1 MRKIHWKYIVCC
13 AVMFC
18 TSGLS
23 AQQTLRLTQTE
34 CREMALANNE
44 KLKQS
49 DNALHQAELDRQIAK
64 TSFLP
69 SFDGSATGIYG
80 VPDTEIGETMKLQ
93 MRGTYMAGIN
103 LVQPLYTGG
112 KLLAG
117 KRLAEIAKETA
128 TEQNRMTRMDVLVEA
143 DNAYWT
149 YIAVRQKVKMMSS
162 YHRQMDTLYN
172 QTRAAVETGMATEND
187 LLRIE
192 AKRTEIHY
200 QMQKVE
206 NGADLCR
213 LSLCQVIGVDFST
226 QIEAVDTV
234 LTASEPDKL
243 VSDIYERPELNLLEK
258 QVSAGKEQ
266 IKMARSEMLPTV
278 ALTGNYMY
286 YGNLNLKGMADD
298 GSGTMV
304 PFKQE
309 YRDGMWM
316 AMLTVKVPLFHWGAN
331 MKKIRKARLELRNYE
346 LELQRN
352 SRLMSIEVQQAIR
365 NLQDGFHL
373 ISTARKGLEQA
384 EENLRVM
391 RNRYTE
397 QMAPLTDLLGA
408 QSQWQQARSNLIEA
422 QTQYKIYETQYLRA
436 IGALDF

>member
-93 MRGTYMAGIN
+93 MRGTYMAG
-103 LVQPLYTGG
+103 
-112 KLLAG
+112 
-117 KRLAEIAKETA
+117 IAKETA

-316 AMLTVKVPLFHWGAN
+316 AMLS
-331 MKKIRKARLELRNYE
+331 EYE
-346 LELQRN
+346 E
-352 SRLMSIEVQQAIR
+352 
-365 NLQDGFHL
+365 D
-373 ISTARKGLEQA
+373 T
-384 EENLRVM
+384 
-391 RNRYTE
+391 
-397 QMAPLTDLLGA
+397 
-408 QSQWQQARSNLIEA
+408 QSASG
-422 QTQYKIYETQYLRA
+422 TP
-436 IGALDF
+436 

>member
-149 YIAVRQKVKMMSS
+149 YIAEIG
-162 YHRQMDTLYN
+162 
-172 QTRAAVETGMATEND
+172 RAHV
-187 LLRIE
+187 
-192 AKRTEIHY
+192 
-200 QMQKVE
+200 
-206 NGADLCR
+206 
-213 LSLCQVIGVDFST
+213 
-226 QIEAVDTV
+226 
-234 LTASEPDKL
+234 
-243 VSDIYERPELNLLEK
+243 
-258 QVSAGKEQ
+258 
-266 IKMARSEMLPTV
+266 
-278 ALTGNYMY
+278 
-286 YGNLNLKGMADD
+286 
-298 GSGTMV
+298 
-304 PFKQE
+304 
-309 YRDGMWM
+309 
-316 AMLTVKVPLFHWGAN
+316 
-331 MKKIRKARLELRNYE
+331 
-346 LELQRN
+346 
-352 SRLMSIEVQQAIR
+352 
-365 NLQDGFHL
+365 
-373 ISTARKGLEQA
+373 
-384 EENLRVM
+384 
-391 RNRYTE
+391 
-397 QMAPLTDLLGA
+397 
-408 QSQWQQARSNLIEA
+408 
-422 QTQYKIYETQYLRA
+422 
-436 IGALDF
+436 

>member
-1 MRKIHWKYIVCC
+1 MCC

-172 QTRAAVETGMATEND
+172 PCSGRHRYGNRKRPAPY
-187 LLRIE
+187 RSE
-192 AKRTEIHY
+192 AHGNPLPDAESGKW
-200 QMQKVE
+200 
-206 NGADLCR
+206 CR
-213 LSLCQVIGVDFST
+213 LVPL
-226 QIEAVDTV
+226 
-234 LTASEPDKL
+234 
-243 VSDIYERPELNLLEK
+243 
-258 QVSAGKEQ
+258 
-266 IKMARSEMLPTV
+266 V
-278 ALTGNYMY
+278 ALSSHWSRF
-286 YGNLNLKGMADD
+286 LHADR
-298 GSGTMV
+298 SGG
-304 PFKQE
+304 
-309 YRDGMWM
+309 Y
-316 AMLTVKVPLFHWGAN
+316 
-331 MKKIRKARLELRNYE
+331 
-346 LELQRN
+346 
-352 SRLMSIEVQQAIR
+352 SIDSFR
-365 NLQDGFHL
+365 
-373 ISTARKGLEQA
+373 T
-384 EENLRVM
+384 
-391 RNRYTE
+391 
-397 QMAPLTDLLGA
+397 
-408 QSQWQQARSNLIEA
+408 
-422 QTQYKIYETQYLRA
+422 
-436 IGALDF
+436 